1 MDTLL
6 LQLADS
12 GFPAGAF
19 AHSAGLEALH
29 HCGLLRGEAQLT
41 GRLEEL
47 VWHTALG
54 ALPFLHDAFGGA
66 ALRADRDAEAFLSN
80 HVARRAS
87 QAQGRA
93 FLMAAEAM
101 LDDPAV
107 AAVRQVLPHSHLA
120 VAFGAALAHR
130 GLPLADVRRT
140 FLFCT
145 VRSALSAVVRLG
157 VVGPL
162 RAQALLRGLHDTFER
177 ALAEAAGLTA
187 SDAVSVSPWLETAQS
202 AHDRLYSRLF
212 QS

>member
-12 GFPAGAF
+12 GFPSGAF

-29 HCGLLRGEAQLT
+29 QCGLLRGEAQLT
-41 GRLEEL
+41 GRLHEL

-54 ALPFLHDAFGGA
+54 SLPFLADAFTGDAG
-66 ALRADRDAEAFLSN
+66 RADRDAEAFLSN

-87 QAQGRA
+87 MAQGRA

-101 LDDPAV
+101 LEDPAV
-107 AAVRQVLPHSHLA
+107 TALRSALPHAHLA
-120 VAFGAALAHR
+120 VAFGAALATR
-130 GLPLADVRRT
+130 AVPLNDVRQT

-157 VVGPL
+157 VIGPL
-162 RAQALLRGLHDTFER
+162 RAQAVLLGLHGTIDR
-177 ALAEAAGLTA
+177 ALADSAGLTA
-187 SDAVSVSPWLETAQS
+187 REAVSVSPWLETAQS